1 MDTLVDVATRY
12 ALPAAVATVGA
23 MYLDAKHHIVKDIS
37 NWRKGKEFQN
47 ILAEGREL
55 MGDYYTLYHALELN
69 DPKADAFWF
78 EGRSWTFADVRRE
91 ADKLAQWFLDQGIR
105 TKGMSLC
112 QMGGWLMLDFVAVY
126 MTNSAEAYFTA
137 FALSKLGV
145 CNAMINSSLKGTGFP
160 DRR

>member
-1 MDTLVDVATRY
+1 MDSLVDVASRY

-37 NWRKGKEFQN
+37 NWRKSKEFQN
-47 ILAEGREL
+47 ILAEGRQL

-69 DPKADAFWF
+69 DQKADAFWF

-105 TKGMSLC
+105 TKG
-112 QMGGWLMLDFVAVY
+112 
-126 MTNSAEAYFTA
+126 
-137 FALSKLGV
+137 
-145 CNAMINSSLKGTGFP
+145 NSSWLWRG
-160 DRR
+160 

>member
-12 ALPAAVATVGA
+12 ALPAAAATVGA

-37 NWRKGKEFQN
+37 NWRRGREFQN
-47 ILAEGREL
+47 ILAEGEEL

-69 DPKADAFWF
+69 DQKADAFWF

-112 QMGGWLMLDFVAVY
+112 QMGGMANVRFRCCVY
-126 MTNSAEAYFTA
+126 DEFGG
-137 FALSKLGV
+137 GV
-145 CNAMINSSLKGTGFP
+145 LHGLCVVKIGSV
-160 DRR
+160 

>member
-1 MDTLVDVATRY
+1 MDSLVDVASRY

-37 NWRKGKEFQN
+37 NWRKSKEFQN
-47 ILAEGREL
+47 ILAEGRQL

-69 DPKADAFWF
+69 DQKADAFWF

-105 TKGMSLC
+105 TKGKFLFAMERLI
-112 QMGGWLMLDFVAVY
+112 LDFVAVY

-145 CNAMINSSLKGTGFP
+145 CNAMINSSLKGTEFA
-160 DRR
+160 DVS